1 MRTPKTTTEARL
13 MEANDWIAVGVA
25 IGGGL
30 LIGIVASRIVAM
42 ALSKPTRPQPVQ
54 DAARPLSSLA
64 MSFCLVAGLIV
75 ALGIIQPE
83 AVVQLR
89 TDALG
94 FIPKVLTAIIIVILA
109 NVLSS
114 FVVAA
119 LATALARAPLHIQ
132 RQVSAVA
139 RGLILVMAV
148 LLAVGTLGVDTTVV
162 NLGVAAVFFAVA
174 ASFTLLV
181 GMGGREV
188 ASEVASTRAIRRLVS
203 VGDTIAVGLGE
214 TAVKG
219 RVVAVHPTA
228 LEVEQDGEVVLVP
241 SSRLLSETMHVERST
256 PTPRPGL

>member
-1 MRTPKTTTEARL
+1 MD
-13 MEANDWIAVGVA
+13 MNDWIAVGVA

-30 LIGIVASRIVAM
+30 LVGVVASRVVAVM
-42 ALSKPTRPQPVQ
+42 LGKPSRPQPLQ

-64 MSFCLVAGLIV
+64 MSFGLVAGLIV
-75 ALGIIQPE
+75 ALGIIQPD

-89 TDALG
+89 TDAVS
-94 FIPKVLTAIIIVILA
+94 FIPKVLTAVIIVILA

-119 LATALARAPLHIQ
+119 LGTALARAPMNVQ

-139 RGLILVMAV
+139 RGLILVMAI

-162 NLGVAAVFFAVA
+162 NLGVAAVFFAAA

-188 ASEVASTRAIRRLVS
+188 ASEVASTRAVRRLVS
-203 VGDTIAVGLGE
+203 VGDVIAVGTGGE
-214 TAVKG
+214 AVKG
-219 RVVAVHPTA
+219 KVVAVHPTA
-228 LEVEQDGEVVLVP
+228 LEIEEAGEVVLVP
-241 SSRLLSETMHVERST
+241 SSRLLSETMHVERSA
-256 PTPRPGL
+256 PAPRPGL

>member
-1 MRTPKTTTEARL
+1 MS
-13 MEANDWIAVGVA
+13 MNDWIAVAIA

-30 LIGIVASRIVAM
+30 VVGIIASRVVAVM
-42 ALSKPTRPQPVQ
+42 LGKPSRPKPLQ
-54 DAARPLSSLA
+54 DAAGPLSSLV
-64 MSFCLVAGLIV
+64 MSFGLVAGLII
-75 ALGIIQPE
+75 ALGIIQPD

-89 TDALG
+89 TDAIG

-119 LATALARAPLHIQ
+119 LATALARAPINIQ
-132 RQVSAVA
+132 RQVSGVA
-139 RGLILVMAV
+139 RGLILVMAI

-188 ASEVASTRAIRRLVS
+188 ASEVASTRAVRRLVG
-203 VGDTIAVGLGE
+203 VGDVIAVGMGD

-219 RVVAVHPTA
+219 KVVAVHPTA
-228 LEVEQDGEVVLVP
+228 LEVEEDGEVVLVP
-241 SSRLLSETMHVERST
+241 SSRLLSETMQVERAAK
-256 PTPRPGL
+256 TPRPGL